1 MKSYVMIR
9 TAWVWAVVA
18 MVTTALAGCSGG
30 LVEVADTQEV
40 ADKYRGMRVSDQLLE
55 IGLPKIATVHLPIGV
70 TKEARELYTT
80 RFKQMLG
87 YTVASQSDQSGL
99 SHREWKIR
107 KNHEKFIEANAV
119 SAVMK
124 SGTFVGGRLLQDAR
138 FSVAYYLV
146 GASGGRLTREY
157 LDDPALFPPALA
169 HAEVQ
174 FLTEPKDP
182 YLGTDGGKNL
192 LTIADF
198 ASPVFVIAAD
208 PSFETILATSRE
220 LEGRTLLDRLN
231 GQRSVTRGKMYS
243 TDTISVDVDNSLNAS
258 HYYKGRMIEMLNDVV
273 EPDSARSGGDEWYE
287 YYGLEKDRD
296 SPMVR
301 KVLVF
306 ETKLISG
313 RGKALVTSV
322 WGKFGRTLQDMGRA
336 EGQSYRARRE
346 IAAEQSVSDVQG
358 VAAVAQ
364 TLTGLIGSVV
374 TDEKQYFSQSM
385 ESGLAQMD
393 AVSDKQAALDRALS
407 EATLAFANFS
417 LDVFTNDPAFQGG
430 IDTDFGKL
438 SLEKNLR
445 ASKAIV
451 RDRLR

>member
-1 MKSYVMIR
+1 MKSHDMRR
-9 TAWVWAVVA
+9 TAWLWAVVA
-18 MVTTALAGCSGG
+18 MVTTALAGCGGG
-30 LVEVADTQEV
+30 LIEVADSKV
-40 ADKYRGMRVSDQLLE
+40 IDKYRGMKVTDQLLE
-55 IGLPKIATVHLPIGV
+55 IESTKIATVHLPIGV

-87 YTVASQSDQSGL
+87 YTGASQSDQSGL

-107 KNHEKFIEANAV
+107 KNHEKFIEANAL

-192 LTIADF
+192 LTITDF

-243 TDTISVDVDNSLNAS
+243 TDTIYVHNSLNAS

-296 SPMVR
+296 SPLVR
-301 KVLVF
+301 KLLVF

-313 RGKALVTSV
+313 RGKALHTSV
-322 WGKFGRTLQDMGRA
+322 WGKFGRTIQDVGLA
-336 EGQSYRARRE
+336 EGKSYRARRE
-346 IAAEQSVSDVQG
+346 IAAEQSISDVQG
-358 VAAVAQ
+358 TAAVAQ
-364 TLTGLIGSVV
+364 TLTGLIGLVV

-385 ESGLAQMD
+385 EGGLAQID

-417 LDVFTNDPAFQGG
+417 LDVFTSDPAFRGG
-430 IDTDFGKL
+430 IDTVFGKL
-438 SLEKNLR
+438 SLAKNLR
-445 ASKAIV
+445 TSKATV